1 MSLVSS
7 FVRQR
12 EGLEKA
18 VHAGEVLAEDVELDV
33 DYGADRNILEVGVLV
48 GIGDD
53 AHGYI
58 ALAVLDIGFAHSE
71 TDTVDADRTLV
82 HTEVAALYHLPVGVV
97 LKTIVP
103 TAVRLTH
110 LYATCGL
117 VHVPLHDMPV
127 EALVE
132 EHGTFDIDPVALF
145 ERTEV
150 GTVEGLLH
158 SRDGIEVALRPDHR
172 EAHSVVRNRLV
183 DTQRLR
189 IGITERE
196 MLVGLLGLNPDDLR
210 HGFYNT

>member
-1 MSLVSS
+1 MFS
-7 FVRQR
+7 FAGRTTGVFRAATPPGYKVIAAYLLQ
-12 EGLEKA
+12 KA

-58 ALAVLDIGFAHSE
+58 ALSVFDIGFAHSE

-82 HTEVAALYHLPVGVV
+82 HTEVATLYHLPVGVV

-117 VHVPLHDMPV
+117 VHVPP
-127 EALVE
+127 ARYARR
-132 EHGTFDIDPVALF
+132 GA
-145 ERTEV
+145 R
-150 GTVEGLLH
+150 
-158 SRDGIEVALRPDHR
+158 
-172 EAHSVVRNRLV
+172 
-183 DTQRLR
+183 
-189 IGITERE
+189 
-196 MLVGLLGLNPDDLR
+196 
-210 HGFYNT
+210 